1 VVQAPTPAIM
11 GKLFADLRTAPP
23 IRPAVKIAVDIDPV
37 NLL

>member
-1 VVQAPTPAIM
+1 M
-11 GKLFADLRTAPP
+11 RRLFTTLRADRP